1 MGDQHANA
9 RESERIGFGIHL
21 SFQSM
26 TPKQISGALNKV
38 LNDPKYLRRAQ
49 EHGSALMDQKASYR
63 FIFFNFSFIFFRQR
77 YVFRSFCDRM
87 SFNYHE
93 NSKKFKKNFFGT

>member
-26 TPKQISGALNKV
+26 TSEEISDALNKV

-49 EHGSALMDQKASYR
+49 EHGSALMDQKASCT
-63 FIFFNFSFIFFRQR
+63 FFSISHFFRQR
-77 YVFRSFCDRM
+77 YVFCSLYVRI
-87 SFNYHE
+87 SFNYVAVY
-93 NSKKFKKNFFGT
+93 K